1 MANVAVQFVGTGDV
15 LGSGG
20 RGHTCISV
28 RTGDFH
34 LLIDCGA
41 SAVSAMQ
48 RFGVDPTSVDA
59 VVLSHLHGDHFGG
72 IPFLVLHGQFNAR
85 EMPLLVA
92 GPQTVQERVT
102 AAMEV
107 LFPGMT
113 SAERRFSTEFQEISA
128 AIPATVGKARVTA
141 YEVVHPSGAPAHA
154 VRVELGG
161 KVVAYS
167 GDGEWS
173 ESHVSVADGADL
185 FACEAYTLDRIT
197 KNHLSYGEI
206 RAHREELR
214 CKRLYLTHMSPD
226 LLRRLDVIVLPDA
239 PAEDGLIIEV

>member
-1 MANVAVQFVGTGDV
+1 MANVTVQFIGTGDV

-20 RGHTCISV
+20 RGHTCFSV
-28 RTGDFH
+28 RAGDSH

-41 SAVSAMQ
+41 SAVPAMQ
-48 RFGVDPTSVDA
+48 RFGVDPSSVDA

-85 EMPLLVA
+85 EKPLLVA
-92 GPQTVQERVT
+92 GPQTVRERVT

-107 LFPGMT
+107 LFPGM
-113 SAERRFSTEFQEISA
+113 SAGERRFTTSYQELSA
-128 AIPATVGKARVTA
+128 AIPARVGPARVTA

-154 VRVELGG
+154 LRIEIEG
-161 KVVAYS
+161 KVIAYS

-173 ESHVSVADGADL
+173 ESHVAVADGADL
-185 FACEAYTLDRIT
+185 FVCEAYTVERVV

-226 LLRRLDVIVLPDA
+226 LLNRLDSIVPPDA
-239 PAEDGLIIEV
+239 PAEDGQIVEV